1 MLDNIVSLQHFTC
14 TKLRRCFAITLK
26 RVPDFGIINGREGE

>member
-1 MLDNIVSLQHFTC
+1 MFDCIASLQHFAC